1 MIIRLMNEGQYE
13 IDDALFGELNELDAR
28 AEAALEAGQEDEYRQ
43 LVDRIGAAIRERGRR
58 LADDDLRSS
67 DGFVPPSDL
76 SLEEAKKFFA
86 DDGLIPDL
94 PLR

>member
-1 MIIRLMNEGQYE
+1 MIIRLMNDGQYE
-13 IDDALFGELNELDAR
+13 IDDALCGELNELDAK
-28 AEAALEAGQEDEYRQ
+28 AETALDGANEEEYRR
-43 LVDRIGAAIRERGRR
+43 LVDEIASTLRERGTR
-58 LADDDLRSS
+58 LPDDDLRPS